1 MKTFTSPIYFLITM
15 TLVASGLIEN
25 PAYGATKSKVGQF
38 KTAGRATTSGASNTI
53 LSGVAAPKTTLGIN
67 GDFYI
72 DTKALTLYGPKV
84 GGKWP
89 TPFSLRG
96 ATGGPGIAGANGADA
111 RVVTNASSVAGPPGP
126 IGARGEVGAK
136 GATGA
141 TGDSGATGAAGS
153 SGSQGSIGATG
164 PAGVAGAQGSIG
176 ATGGAGVAGSNGTNG
191 TQGAKGDT
199 GNTGAKGDVGD
210 IGQKGN
216 DGIDGAK
223 GDTGITGAKG
233 DVGDTG
239 TKGDAGTVGVK
250 GDIGTTGAV
259 GAAGP
264 SSVTTGA
271 ISFPAVIQGV
281 LGSSQTSSAFGTFLN
296 GSSYIVRFRVETYNA
311 TKDISTYPLVLTVS
325 AVGGSPTVTTS
336 YSVVNG
342 SYWRSGATQNEV
354 IVLAESIISSSG
366 SSGTFDLSITVACQA
381 VTTLYPVTL
390 SGTYSR
396 TLVGQVG

>member
-199 GNTGAKGDVGD
+199 GNTGAKGDVGNTG
-210 IGQKGN
+210 IKG
-216 DGIDGAK
+216 DAGVK
-223 GDTGITGAKG
+223 GDTGTTGPSGSSTVYKIAIPVWTFSTSTAKG
-233 DVGDTG
+233 G
-239 TKGDAGTVGVK
+239 
-250 GDIGTTGAV
+250 
-259 GAAGP
+259 
-264 SSVTTGA
+264 
-271 ISFPAVIQGV
+271 
-281 LGSSQTSSAFGTFLN
+281 LSSATFGTLAVN
-296 GSSYIVRFRVETYNA
+296 SSYRISIVLYGYYVNPDAYFAAEL
-311 TKDISTYPLVLTVS
+311 S
-325 AVGGSPTVTTS
+325 TTS
-336 YSVVNG
+336 ADIIPTYTTSVSWGKN
-342 SYWRSGATQNEV
+342 Y
-354 IVLAESIISSSG
+354 ISSSLFKGYTFVIDGTVTVG
-366 SSGTFDLSITVACQA
+366 STPVSLSVFVMDVGGITGGEGAI
-381 VTTLYPVTL
+381 TL
-390 SGTYSR
+390 SGNAI
-396 TLVGQVG
+396 VQQVGSVTETS